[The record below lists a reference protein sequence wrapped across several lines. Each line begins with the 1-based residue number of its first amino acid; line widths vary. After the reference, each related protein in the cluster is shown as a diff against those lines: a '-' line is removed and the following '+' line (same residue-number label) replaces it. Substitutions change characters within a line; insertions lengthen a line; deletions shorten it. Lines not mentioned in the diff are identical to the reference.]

1 MKLLKSISLLL
12 CAFMAMAVVTSCEES
27 EEKDKTPQFTDYFKF
42 NVKSV
47 ERVGS
52 VLIVDFDLINKT
64 NKDFQNITLK
74 DAYGIVDY
82 DVISHDNVGNHYSN
96 NTHYFSINNGK
107 YNWSAEGFSVLAK
120 DTVRGKVK
128 ITDFDKT
135 STATKFS
142 LTLIGD
148 APELNLT
155 NSVLQ
160 FKNMSI
166 TDKRPTSRAFQTN
179 DRKLTYTLVSSEMD
193 SNRNVW
199 LTFNVKNAT
208 GRQLNNF
215 ALSDAYRGDYKDNMG
230 GSYFDVNFGTSKSTI
245 TTWFSVDIPANA
257 TQKIVCKVTNVTLG
271 ATSISGYFGVKSDS
285 YYFEDDNVYFYN
297 LPIN

>member
-12 CAFMAMAVVTSCEES
+12 CAFMAMAVVTSCEET
-27 EEKDKTPQFTDYFKF
+27 EDKDKTPQFTDYFKF
-42 NVKSV
+42 NVKNV

-52 VLIVDFDLINKT
+52 VLIIDFDLINKT
-64 NKDFQNITLK
+64 NKDYQNITLK
-74 DAYGIVDY
+74 DGYGSGAQ
-82 DVISHDNVGNHYSN
+82 ISHDNAGNQYSN
-96 NTHYFSINNGK
+96 NTHYYSINNGK
-107 YNWSAEGFSVLAK
+107 YNWCADGISVLAK
-120 DTVRGKVK
+120 DTVKGKVK
-128 ITDFDKT
+128 IKDFDKT

-142 LTLIGD
+142 LTLLGD

-160 FKNMSI
+160 FNNMSI

-215 ALSDAYRGDYKDNMG
+215 ALSGAYRGDYKDNMG
-230 GSYFDVNFGTSKSTI
+230 GSYFDVSFGTSKSTI
-245 TTWFSVDIPANA
+245 TTWFSVNIPANA
-257 TQKIVCKVTNVTLG
+257 TQQIVCKVTNVTLG
-271 ATSISGYFGVKSDS
+271 ATSISGYFGVASDS